1 MRSHFN
7 LSAHPLPKHA
17 MSFCSREGRAVSGG
31 SYGMTG
37 GGPISLPGPGAN
49 YMNIPPASPRNKA
62 SAAAAAAAACRESES
77 LAEAAG
83 YPRYSSDEGYDG
95 PRSLPY
101 SLQQYDFQDGTVY
114 QVAML

>member
-1 MRSHFN
+1 M
-7 LSAHPLPKHA
+7 
-17 MSFCSREGRAVSGG
+17 SGG

-37 GGPISLPGPGAN
+37 GGLISLPG
-49 YMNIPPASPRNKA
+49 PASPRNKA
-62 SAAAAAAAACRESES
+62 SAAAAAACRESES